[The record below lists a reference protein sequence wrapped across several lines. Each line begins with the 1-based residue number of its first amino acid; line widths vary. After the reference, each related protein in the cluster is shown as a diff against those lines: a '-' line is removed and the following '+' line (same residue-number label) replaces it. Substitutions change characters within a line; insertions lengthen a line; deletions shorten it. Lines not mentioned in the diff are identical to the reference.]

1 VNSSI
6 APTKRARP
14 LRSTML
20 RLTLSAALAVGVVLT
35 APAMT
40 ARADAQVDLVE
51 NVPTSATS
59 FGSALSPDGSR
70 LYVVQSGGTVTAIDT
85 ATREIVA
92 SAVFDGVVFTG
103 ASVSAD
109 GSKVYAADNGAFS
122 VRVLD
127 AISLEELTSV
137 PTGGGSL
144 GVTQRPGTTEI
155 WVANYGSSVEAIT
168 IIDSATDT
176 VVGTISGRTGGGDI
190 AFTPDGLRAYVSH
203 SRAADYDVDVIDAT
217 TRAVVT
223 IIPRPLVS
231 DRLEGIEVSPDG
243 AALYGASQGSGSLS
257 ISSTATNTPETDVP
271 VGSTPVD
278 VAVSSDGTR
287 VYVANLFSDSLSVVD
302 TATQTVSATIPLG
315 GQPRTLQVSPDDRW
329 AYVVLRSNAVAVIA
343 LDTFPEITTPSLPD
357 GTGGLPYSASIA
369 ATGSPSPQFGVT
381 AGALPTGLTLDP
393 ATGALSG
400 TPSVS
405 GTFSFTVTASSLV
418 SGIPA
423 SAARAY
429 TITLAAAVT
438 APATPRALT
447 AIPGASGIDL
457 AWEPPTSDGGSPIT
471 GYRIERSTAN
481 TAFAV
486 LVADTA
492 NTDTFYRDT
501 TAALGQSYQY
511 RVTALNAAGA
521 GAVSNVAAAVRPSA
535 APGDG
540 STGAAGAAPA
550 TPAASAAGLAATG
563 AEVPVGAMGAGVLLL
578 IVGAGLMMSRRR
590 RTA

>member
-1 VNSSI
+1 MNSSI
-6 APTKRARP
+6 APTKRARH
-14 LRSTML
+14 LSSTVL
-20 RLTLSAALAVGVVLT
+20 RLALSAALAVGVLLT
-35 APAMT
+35 APATT
-40 ARADAQVDLVE
+40 ARADAQVDLIE
-51 NVPTSATS
+51 NVPMSATS

-92 SAVFDGVVFTG
+92 SAVFGGVVFTG
-103 ASVSAD
+103 VAVSAD
-109 GSKVYAADNGAFS
+109 GSKLYAVDNGAFS
-122 VRVLD
+122 ARVLD
-127 AISLEELTSV
+127 AVSLEELVSL

-155 WVANYGSSVEAIT
+155 WIANYGSSDEAIT
-168 IIDSATDT
+168 VIDSATDT
-176 VVGTISGRTGGGDI
+176 VVGTIAGRTGGGDI
-190 AFTPDGLRAYVSH
+190 AFTPDGLRAYMSH
-203 SRAADYDVDVIDAT
+203 SRPGDYDVDVIDAA
-217 TRAVVT
+217 TRTVVA
-223 IIPRPLVS
+223 IIPRPFVS
-231 DRLEGIEVSPDG
+231 DRLEGIAVSPDG
-243 AALYGASQGSGSLS
+243 TELYGAAQGSDSLS
-257 ISSTATNTPETDVP
+257 ISNTATNTPETDVP

-278 VAVSSDGTR
+278 IAVSSEGKR

-302 TATQTVSATIPLG
+302 TATRTVSATIPLG
-315 GQPRTLQVSPDDRW
+315 GQPRTLQISPDDRW

-343 LDTFPEITTPSLPD
+343 LDTFPEITTATLPD

-381 AGALPTGLTLDP
+381 TGALPTGLTLDP

-423 SAARAY
+423 AAARAY
-429 TITLAAAVT
+429 TITLAPVVAV
-438 APATPRALT
+438 PATPGALT

-457 AWEPPTSDGGSPIT
+457 AWGSPSSDGGSPVT
-471 GYRIERSTAN
+471 GYRIERSTGD
-481 TAFAV
+481 TAFVV

-492 NTDTFYRDT
+492 NTDTVYRDT
-501 TAALGQSYQY
+501 TAVLGQPYQY

-535 APGDG
+535 TPGDG
-540 STGAAGAAPA
+540 STGGAGEAPA
-550 TPAASAAGLAATG
+550 DPAASAAGLAATG
-563 AEVPVGAMGAGVLLL
+563 AEVPIGAMGAGVLLL
-578 IVGAGLMMSRRR
+578 IVGAVLTMSRRR